1 LKGEESDYFQIDSR
15 TKIIAKNT
23 KSSDKIKNKNKID
36 EKKFAKFGQE
46 IS

>member
-1 LKGEESDYFQIDSR
+1 LVIQISIEE
-15 TKIIAKNT
+15 KIIAKNT